1 MTADADAG
9 LNGQT
14 ILMSGGSR
22 GIGLAV
28 ALRAARDGA
37 NVVLL
42 AKTDAPDP
50 RLHGTI
56 HTAVDAIT
64 AAGGRA
70 VGVVGDVRDDAAI
83 ARAVER
89 AIAEFGGIDVVVNNA
104 SVITLVGTLE
114 LDPKRYDL
122 MQDVNERGTFMLTK
136 TALPHL
142 LQSARPRVLSM
153 GPPLEIG
160 SAAWDRYPG
169 YMLAKFGMTLATL
182 AFGGE
187 FADAGL
193 EANTLW
199 PRTTI
204 ATDAVENLF
213 GGAAKL
219 ERARTPEIMADAAHA
234 ILTGPV
240 GRFRGET
247 LIDEDVLRRE
257 GVTDFAR
264 YAYVPG
270 TTDFDDDLLGTT
282 PPTG

>member
-1 MTADADAG
+1 MTEQHERSLA
-9 LNGQT
+9 GQT
-14 ILMSGGSR
+14 IVMSGGSR
-22 GIGLAV
+22 GIGLAIAV
-28 ALRAARDGA
+28 RAGRDGA

-56 HTAVDAIT
+56 HTAVADIR
-64 AAGGRA
+64 AAGGNA
-70 VGVVGDVRDDAAI
+70 VGVVGDVRDDDDI
-83 ARAVER
+83 ARAVST
-89 AIAEFGGIDVVVNNA
+89 AVSEFGGVDVVINNA
-104 SVITLVGTLE
+104 SVINLVGTLQ
-114 LDPKRYDL
+114 LDAKRYDL

-136 TALPHL
+136 AALPHL
-142 LQSARPRVLSM
+142 LESARPRVLSM

-160 SAAWDRYPG
+160 GAAWMRYPG
-169 YMLAKFGMTLATL
+169 YMLAKFGMTLSTL
-182 AFGGE
+182 AFGAE

-204 ATDAVENLF
+204 ATDAVTNLF
-213 GGAAKL
+213 GGEAKL

-240 GRFRGET
+240 GRYRGET
-247 LIDEDVLRRE
+247 LIDEDVLLAD
-257 GVTDFAR
+257 GVTDLDR

-270 TTDFDDDLLGTT
+270 TTDFDDDLLERHA
-282 PPTG
+282 